1 MGNDGGLAGFGI
13 PVSVVFVLAAMVFL
27 VILAAGA
34 AAVTYVRT
42 ARLLKRLD
50 GMLDS
55 AICHTFRE
63 QQFTET
69 ELSRLE
75 AKMYRFISAE
85 KTIGRQREEE
95 RNGVKSLVS
104 DISHQTKL
112 PVSNILLYTQLLRER
127 EELDGAVQGI
137 LSQIENQAEKLA
149 FLVSSLVKA
158 SRLENGI
165 VEVRRK
171 ENSVKELLEGLDG
184 AAAKKKGISFTV
196 GEVTDATAL
205 FDRKWTEEALGNM
218 VDNAVKYTPEGGS
231 VRISAKEYELFVRI
245 DIADTGIGM
254 DERETAEI
262 FRRFYRSPA
271 VSEEK
276 GVGIGLYLAREIIT
290 REGGYIRVASKP
302 GEGSVFSVFLPK
314 CGV

>member
-1 MGNDGGLAGFGI
+1 MRSDGGLSGFGVTL
-13 PVSVVFVLAAMVFL
+13 PVSVVFGLAVMLFL
-27 VILAAGA
+27 VMLS

-42 ARLLKRLD
+42 ERLLKRLD

-63 QQFTET
+63 EQFTES

-75 AKMYRFISAE
+75 AKMYRFLSAE

-127 EELDGAVQGI
+127 EDLDGTVQGI
-137 LSQIENQAEKLA
+137 LSQMENQADKLA

-184 AAAKKKGISFTV
+184 TAAEKKGIAFTV
-196 GEVTDATAL
+196 GEVTDVTAL

-218 VDNAVKYTPEGGS
+218 VDNAVKYTPKGGA

-254 DERETAEI
+254 DEGETAEI

-290 REGGYIRVASKP
+290 REGGYIRVASNP
-302 GEGSVFSVFLPK
+302 GEGSVFSVFLPRR
-314 CGV
+314 GV